1 MTKTPSAIAVFACA
15 LLLCA
20 AGSASAQDGSIEKS
34 WGKSSSEKKAEPMQ
48 RATPAPAPQQRG
60 DKDSYPTWDK
70 TRQSDIK
77 PWRQQNAAPQ
87 QQYQQ
92 QQQSAA
98 PARGYYAQN
107 KMMIDSLTNLFCLS
121 SSYIRSLTNRNE
133 VGRTFEAPA
142 PKSTDA
148 KQGDFQYRGDAVET
162 KKPQL
167 ADPLAALNTELQRLL
182 EQCLYGR

>member
-1 MTKTPSAIAVFACA
+1 MTKTRSAIAALACA
-15 LLLCA
+15 IVLLA
-20 AGSASAQDGSIEKS
+20 SASASAQDGSIEKS
-34 WGKSSSEKKAEPMQ
+34 WGKSSSEKKTEPMQ
-48 RATPAPAPQQRG
+48 RTTPSPAPQQRG

-77 PWRQQNAAPQ
+77 PWRTQNTPPATPL
-87 QQYQQ
+87 

-98 PARGYYAQN
+98 PARGYYSQN
-107 KMMIDSLTNLFCLS
+107 KMIIDSLGNLFCLS
-121 SSYIRSLTNRNE
+121 SSYLRSLTNRNE
-133 VGRTFEAPA
+133 AGRTFEAPA
-142 PKSTDA
+142 PKTPDT
-148 KQGDFQYRGDAVET
+148 KQGDFQYRGDSPTEA

>member
-1 MTKTPSAIAVFACA
+1 MTKTLSAIAVFTCA

-20 AGSASAQDGSIEKS
+20 LGSASAQDGSIEKS
-34 WGKSSSEKKAEPMQ
+34 WGTSSSEKKTEPMQ
-48 RATPAPAPQQRG
+48 RTTPAPAPQQRG

-70 TRQSDIK
+70 KRQSDIK
-77 PWRQQNAAPQ
+77 PWRPQNAVPQ

-92 QQQSAA
+92 PLQSAA
-98 PARGYYAQN
+98 PARGYYTQN
-107 KMMIDSLTNLFCLS
+107 KMIIDSLGTLFCLS

-133 VGRTFEAPA
+133 AGRTFEVPAQKAP
-142 PKSTDA
+142 DA